1 MKVLIS
7 GVTGRVG
14 ANLAHQLMGR
24 GHDVR
29 GLIMPGDPKANKA
42 VTLGVEIVEADI
54 ADADRVRAAAD
65 GVDIVIHQAAQILE
79 GIYPSERM
87 LEINTRSTISLL
99 EGALASST
107 PGQAICS
114 CQHGPNLQSFR
125 NPSGHL
131 L

>member
-14 ANLAHQLMGR
+14 ANLAHQLMER
-24 GHDVR
+24 GNHVR
-29 GLIMPGDPKANKA
+29 GLVMPSDPKADKA
-42 VTLGVEIVEADI
+42 VSLGVEIVEADI

-87 LEINTRSTISLL
+87 LEINTQVHDQFAGGRVGIGYAGQTIH
-99 EGALASST
+99 
-107 PGQAICS
+107 S
-114 CQHGPNLQSFR
+114 CQH
-125 NPSGHL
+125 
-131 L
+131 